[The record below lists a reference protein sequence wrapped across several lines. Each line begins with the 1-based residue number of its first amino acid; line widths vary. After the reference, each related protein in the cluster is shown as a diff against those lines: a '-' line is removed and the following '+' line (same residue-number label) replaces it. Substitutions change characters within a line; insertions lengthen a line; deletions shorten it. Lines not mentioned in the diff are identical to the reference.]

1 MSLDRP
7 LRRAHGH
14 VGSLRGRLRLLARP
28 AGSTAAG
35 LLAAAMLTACAPAPV
50 APSAAPAPAAPAAAR
65 LLEGTLPSGATWRFE
80 LPAAW
85 NGTVL
90 LYSHGY
96 ARGPANPARHHAGAE
111 RPELLARGYALI
123 GSSYARTG
131 WAVAEAVDDQIATLD
146 TFVRTVGTPRQVLAW
161 GSSMGGLVT
170 VALMERHPQ
179 RFAGGLAMC
188 ASAAGT
194 LGMMNQALDGA
205 FVFATLA
212 APADRLPLRLGAD
225 GADLP
230 AQQRAWQQALD
241 RAQATPLGRARVA
254 LAASIAQTAAWADGS
269 RPPPAVDDLAGQQ
282 QALARNLLGGILLP
296 RDDQERRAGGNFSWN
311 IGVDFA
317 AQLQASG
324 RQAFVQALYAQAG
337 ADLSADLATLAAAPR
352 VAAQPAA
359 VAYMHRHYVP
369 HGALQAPL
377 LVLQTTVDPLT
388 LPEFSADYLRLA
400 QAAGQGERVRGAW
413 VQRVGHCRFTVPEVV
428 AALQAVQQRAEG
440 RPWATTP
447 AQLQAAAATVAD
459 GAAAFVAHQ
468 PAPLLRSCWA
478 RPGACPG
485 LVLPPPGASSRGP

>member
-1 MSLDRP
+1 MKLTAFTGLSYV
-7 LRRAHGH
+7 A
-14 VGSLRGRLRLLARP
+14 VGWALVL
-28 AGSTAAG
+28 G
-35 LLAAAMLTACAPAPV
+35 LVACAPAP
-50 APSAAPAPAAPAAAR
+50 ALPTAAPALPSSAPALPGVR

-96 ARGPANPARHHAGAE
+96 ARGPANPARNSAGAE
-111 RPELLARGYALI
+111 RAELLARGYALI

-146 TFVRTVGTPRQVLAW
+146 TFVRTVGRPRQVLAW

-188 ASAAGT
+188 ASISGT
-194 LGMMNQALDGA
+194 LAMMNQALDGA

-212 APADRLPLRLGAD
+212 APGAGLPLRLGAESGD
-225 GADLP
+225 VP

-241 RAQATPLGRARVA
+241 QAQATPLGRARVA
-254 LAASIAQTAAWADGS
+254 LAASIAQVAPWADGS
-269 RPPPAVDDLAGQQ
+269 RPAPAADDLAGQQ

-311 IGVDFA
+311 TGIDYA

-324 RQAFVQALYAQAG
+324 RQALVQALYARAG
-337 ADLSADLATLAAAPR
+337 ADLAADLATLAAAPR
-352 VAAQPAA
+352 VAALPAA
-359 VAYMHRHYVP
+359 VGYMHRHYVP
-369 HGALQAPL
+369 NGSLQAPL

-400 QAAGQGERVRGAW
+400 QAAGQGEQVRGAW

-428 AALQAVQQRAEG
+428 AALHTVQQRASG
-440 RPWATTP
+440 QPWAAAP
-447 AQLQAAAATVAD
+447 AQLQALAATVGD

-478 RPGACPG
+478 RSGACPG
-485 LVLPPPGASSRGP
+485 LVLPGPPAFNKGS